1 MMKFLNKYYYFNKSK
16 NQYFKKIRY
25 CQFNHCYKIG
35 NFKDNNKNYCK
46 EHSDNNRV
54 NINDKSTVIKCKY
67 INCKKVTKTDFC
79 SNQKYKCLYNEC
91 NIRIMKNDSYC
102 KFHK

>member
-1 MMKFLNKYYYFNKSK
+1 MKKYHYFNKSK
-16 NQYFKKIRY
+16 NKYFKKIKY
-25 CQFNHCYKIG
+25 CQFNHCFKIG
-35 NFKDNNKNYCK
+35 NFKDYTNKNYCK

-54 NINDKSTVIKCKY
+54 NINDKSTVIKCNY
-67 INCKKVTKTDFC
+67 NNCKKNIKSDNNYCQNHKFR
-79 SNQKYKCLYNEC
+79 CLDNEC